1 MFVDGEVCGIFLGFG
16 WFGSVLGLGSDS
28 EVSRLLILQWVV
40 LGGKDVGRNN
50 STGIQLNL

>member
-1 MFVDGEVCGIFLGFG
+1 MFVDGEVCGVFLGFG

-50 STGIQLNL
+50 STGVQLNL